1 LVSKHHSAV
10 KGAKA
15 PGKIQDEPRTA
26 HSARKEGLVKGKKE
40 KGEEEEEEKE
50 RKGLWACHKDTRAC
64 LKELLMA
71 KAGTI

>member
-1 LVSKHHSAV
+1 MVSKHHPAV

-26 HSARKEGLVKGKKE
+26 HSARKEDLVKGGEKK
-40 KGEEEEEEKE
+40 KKKEEKE
-50 RKGLWACHKDTRAC
+50 RKVLRACHKDTRAC

-71 KAGTI
+71 KA